1 MPEIQAGV
9 VGVGNMGSGI
19 ARNLIGAGFRT
30 AVWDLSEKARN
41 AFSPDAPAMPPPEMA
56 AEGAVM
62 FYVVP
67 ASPDIEDGFDEVL
80 AATAPGTV
88 IYDLTTSFPEDTRR
102 LAARAAAAGLPY
114 LDAAMSGGASGAEA
128 GTLTLMVGGDEDAF
142 ARTRPCLDAFAGNIF
157 FLGASG
163 AGHAMKLVHN
173 MVCHTNF
180 LAVCEAG
187 RLCEAAGLR
196 LEDMIRVFNVSNARS
211 YASERRFPDHVLSG
225 KWDGRSRVHNL
236 HKDLDMAVRLARSVG
251 ADRTLASDTLA
262 FLEAAA
268 ALGMADLDFTLL
280 YREFDRIRET
290 APSSEAAS
298 GTSQED

>member
-1 MPEIQAGV
+1 MPEIQTGV

-30 AVWDLSEKARN
+30 AVWDLSEKARD
-41 AFSPDAPAMPPPEMA
+41 AFSPDAPAMPPREMA
-56 AEGAVM
+56 ASGAVM
-62 FYVVP
+62 FYAVP
-67 ASPDIEDGFDEVL
+67 ASPDIEDGFDEAL
-80 AATAPGTV
+80 AASAPGAV
-88 IYDLTTSFPEDTRR
+88 IYDLTTSFPEDTKR
-102 LAARAAAAGLPY
+102 LAARAAAAGVPY
-114 LDAAMSGGASGAEA
+114 LDAAMSGGAGGAEA
-128 GTLTLMVGGDEDAF
+128 GTLTLMVGGGEDAF
-142 ARTRPCLDAFAGNIF
+142 ERTRPCLDAFARNIF

-187 RLCEAAGLR
+187 RLCEAAGLK

-211 YASERRFPDHVLSG
+211 YISERRFPDHVLSET
-225 KWDGRSRVHNL
+225 WDGRSRVHNL
-236 HKDLDMAVRLARSVG
+236 RKDLDMAVRLARSVG

-268 ALGMADLDFTLL
+268 ALGMAEEDFTLL
-280 YREFDRIRET
+280 YRNFDRIRKT
-290 APSSEAAS
+290 APHPKAAS
-298 GTSQED
+298 GTSREG

>member
-1 MPEIQAGV
+1 MPQIQTGV

-30 AVWDLSEKARN
+30 AVWDLSEKARD
-41 AFSPDAPAMPPPEMA
+41 AVSPGAPTIPPPEMA
-56 AEGAVM
+56 AQGAVI
-62 FYVVP
+62 FYAVP
-67 ASPDIEDGFDEVL
+67 ASPDIEDGLGEVL
-80 AATAPGTV
+80 AASTPGAT
-88 IYDLTTSFPEDTRR
+88 IYDLTTSFPDDTKR
-102 LAARAAAAGLPY
+102 LAARAAAAGVPY
-114 LDAAMSGGASGAEA
+114 LDAAMSGGAGGAEA
-128 GTLTLMVGGDEDAF
+128 GTLTLMIGGDEDAF
-142 ARTRPCLDAFAGNIF
+142 GRTSHCLDAFAGNVF

-211 YASERRFPDHVLSG
+211 YISEARFPNHILSET
-225 KWDGRSRVHNL
+225 WDGRSRVHNL
-236 HKDLDMAVRLARSVG
+236 RKDLDMAVRLARSVG

-268 ALGMADLDFTLL
+268 ALGMADEDFTLL
-280 YREFDRIRET
+280 YRDFDRIRET
-290 APSSEAAS
+290 TPDSKAPSGSS
-298 GTSQED
+298 GDG

>member
-9 VGVGNMGSGI
+9 IGVGNMGSGI

-30 AVWDLSEKARN
+30 AVWDLSEKARD
-41 AFSPDAPAMPPPEMA
+41 AFSPDAPVVPPPEMA
-56 AEGAVM
+56 AAGAVM
-62 FYVVP
+62 FYAVP
-67 ASPDIEDGFDEVL
+67 ASPDIEDGFGDVL
-80 AATAPGTV
+80 AASTPGAT
-88 IYDLTTSFPEDTRR
+88 IYDLTTSFPDDTRR
-102 LAARAAAAGLPY
+102 LAARAAAAGVPY

-142 ARTRPCLDAFAGNIF
+142 ERTRPCLDAFAGNIF
-157 FLGASG
+157 FLGSSG

-196 LEDMIRVFNVSNARS
+196 LDDMIRVFNVSNARS
-211 YASERRFPDHVLSG
+211 YISERRFPDHILSG
-225 KWDGRSRVHNL
+225 RWDGRSRVHNL
-236 HKDLDMAVRLARSVG
+236 RKDLDMAVRLARSVG

-262 FLEAAA
+262 FLESAA
-268 ALGMADLDFTLL
+268 ALGMAEEDFTLL
-280 YREFDRIRET
+280 YREFNRVRET
-290 APSSEAAS
+290 PQPPKAPSGRSRNR
-298 GTSQED
+298 